1 MKSKIIILWKREKTS
16 LWEVKNFSLRKVEK
30 LLTEKVKNFSIEYMK
45 NFFLRQKMKTSL
57 QKYQKLLSIVIT
69 RKKVWYDMIV
79 KEGKEELL

>member
-1 MKSKIIILWKREKTS
+1 MKSKIIILWKVEKTS

-30 LLTEKVKNFSIEYMK
+30 LLTEKVKNFSTEYMK

-69 RKKVWYDMIV
+69 RKKVWYYMFA
-79 KEGKEELL
+79 KEGKEEKL

>member
-1 MKSKIIILWKREKTS
+1 MEKEKTS

-30 LLTEKVKNFSIEYMK
+30 LLTEKVKNFSVEYVK
-45 NFFLRQKMKTSL
+45 NFFFRQKIKTSL